1 MSLATATNHLY
12 TPTFL
17 LLCSSYAFFGGSFN
31 MIIPELPAYLSSLG
45 GSELKGL
52 IIALFTLTAGLS
64 RPFSGKLADIVGRKP
79 IIIFGTIVCIIC
91 SLLYPIL
98 SSVGG
103 FLALR
108 LIHGF
113 STGFSP
119 TAITAYVAD
128 IVPVHRRGE
137 AMGIIGVSINFGSSL
152 SPPLGGYLANHYS
165 LSAMFVA
172 SAALALISL
181 SLLIRL
187 HETIPV
193 TSRFK
198 ARHLKLTKTEIINR
212 RSVLPALVCGLSYL
226 GYGAILTVT
235 PDQCEFLGMSNKGL
249 FFTTFT
255 LCTVLSRLVAG
266 TVSDRYGRLPV
277 MRFAVVL
284 LALAYVLFGQADSPN
299 LLLMGSGFVGFSI
312 GIVIPAVFAWTTDRS
327 DDNNRGKSFATLFI
341 GLEFAIGS
349 GAILG
354 ATLYHNEPS
363 QFKFTFLVMGLIAFV
378 ALFFIRE
385 DSFSSIWKKRFHS
398 LVRS

>member
-17 LLCSSYAFFGGSFN
+17 LLCLSYAFFGGSFN

-45 GSELKGL
+45 GSDLKGL

-79 IIIFGTIVCIIC
+79 IIIFGTIVCIVC
-91 SLLYPIL
+91 SLLYPVL
-98 SSVGG
+98 STVGG
-103 FLALR
+103 FLILR

-128 IVPVHRRGE
+128 IVPIHRRGE

-152 SPPLGGYLANHYS
+152 SPALGGYLASHYS

-172 SAALALISL
+172 SAGLALISL
-181 SLLIRL
+181 LLLVRL
-187 HETIPV
+187 HETMPS

-198 ARHLKLTKTEIINR
+198 FRHLTLTKTEIINR
-212 RSVLPALVCGLSYL
+212 RSLKPALVCGLSYL
-226 GYGAILTVT
+226 GYGSILTVT
-235 PDQCEFLGMSNKGL
+235 PDQCEFLGMTNKGL
-249 FFTTFT
+249 FFTSFT
-255 LCTVLSRLVAG
+255 LCSVLSRLVAG
-266 TVSDRYGRLPV
+266 TISDRYGRLPV

-284 LALAYVLFGQADSPN
+284 LAMAYILFGHADKPD
-299 LLLMGSGFVGFSI
+299 LLLMGAGFVGFSI
-312 GIVIPAVFAWTTDRS
+312 GIVIPAVFAWTADRS
-327 DDNNRGKSFATLFI
+327 EDHNRGKSFATLFI

-354 ATLYHNEPS
+354 AALYGNEPS
-363 QFKFTFLVMGLIAFV
+363 QFQFTFLVMGLIAFV

-385 DSFSSIWKKRFHS
+385 DYSPIS
-398 LVRS
+398 